1 MFARILKGGSGMRTR
16 FFGWLIIG
24 AILAMSFVVKAEAAF
39 PDKTITI
46 LIAAAPGGSTDLTA
60 RMLAKSLTEILKVPV
75 VVENKTGGGG
85 FIAGSALYNAAPDGY
100 TLTVFYS
107 SAFNLAHFLRNPP
120 YDIFKDTPIMSYGI
134 YPFTLAVKADSP
146 WKTFKDFIGYA
157 KANPGK
163 VSLSTS
169 NPDSMENLPIWM
181 LEEELGLKM
190 KLVPY
195 EGGAPAVAAV
205 LGGHA
210 DAFTGV
216 AEAIPHIRDGSMRG
230 LATYLS
236 VRMPGLPDVPTL
248 KELGYNVVVES
259 RLSVY
264 GPPGVPKET
273 VKILQDACHKAME
286 SPDFLKVCKSFEV
299 TPSFMD
305 SATIDKYHRDLA
317 AKTKPVLIKLGKIKE

>member
-1 MFARILKGGSGMRTR
+1 MRRR
-16 FFGWLIIG
+16 FLGCLII
-24 AILAMSFVVKAEAAF
+24 AVLLATGFFVNAEAAF

-75 VVENKTGGGG
+75 VVENKVGGGG
-85 FIAGSALYNAAPDGY
+85 FIAGSALYNAPPDGY

-146 WKTFKDFIGYA
+146 YKTFQDFIDYA
-157 KANPGK
+157 KAHPGK

-236 VRMPGLPDVPTL
+236 VRMPGMPDVPTL

-264 GPPGVPKET
+264 GPPGIPENI
-273 VKILQDACHKAME
+273 VKILEDAFHKAMDG
-286 SPDFLKVCKSFEV
+286 SDFLKICKSFEV
-299 TPSFMD
+299 TPSFMGGP
-305 SATIDKYHRDLA
+305 AVAKYHRDLA
-317 AKTKPVLIKLGKIKE
+317 AKTKPILIKLGKIKE

>member
-1 MFARILKGGSGMRTR
+1 
-16 FFGWLIIG
+16 
-24 AILAMSFVVKAEAAF
+24 
-39 PDKTITI
+39 
-46 LIAAAPGGSTDLTA
+46 
-60 RMLAKSLTEILKVPV
+60 V
-75 VVENKTGGGG
+75 VVENKVGGGG

-120 YDIFKDTPIMSYGI
+120 FDIFKDTPIMSYGI
-134 YPFTLAVKADSP
+134 YPFTLAVNADSQ
-146 WKTFKDFIGYA
+146 WKTFKDFIAYA

-216 AEAIPHIRDGSMRG
+216 AEAIPYIRDGKMRG

-236 VRMPGLPDVPTL
+236 VRMPGLPNVPTL

-273 VKILQDACHKAME
+273 VKILQDAFRKAME
-286 SPDFLKVCKSFEV
+286 SPDFVKICQSFEV

-305 SATIDKYHRDLA
+305 SAAIDKYHRDLA
-317 AKTKPVLIKLGKIKE
+317 AKTKPILIKLGKIKE